1 MSTKKKQYS
10 IWGLILYIVRL
21 ILGNKKQKEEEQQ
34 KLNEELNQKYEGIDK
49 EKEENKKHN
58 VKDRINNMF

>member
-21 ILGNKKQKEEEQQ
+21 IFGNKKQKEEEQQ
-34 KLNEELNQKYEGIDK
+34 QLNEELKQKYEGIDN
-49 EKEENKKHN
+49 EKEENKKQN